1 MNLQSNSF
9 SKAFCLSVSLS
20 KSLSLCPLS
29 STSVANLYFKKYAS
43 ILYPK
48 ELY

>member
-9 SKAFCLSVSLS
+9 SNAFCLSISAS

-29 STSVANLYFKKYAS
+29 SISTASLHFKKKAC

-48 ELY
+48 TC